1 MDNILEVCD
10 FDLLKQFLEEKVK
23 QSKTGSIR
31 SCFKKWKLITS
42 DPEVLQTVWGM
53 PINVSL
59 KLQPIQ
65 SFQYPLK
72 QSETTF
78 IKNELESL
86 LQKKVTVS
94 SEPEQGE
101 IVSPIFV
108 RVKPD
113 GGYRLILNLK
123 KLNEKVEYKKFK
135 METIGTI
142 IQLVK
147 PGVFMSKVDIKDAY
161 YSVPISEPNQKYLKF
176 QFDGFTVLLHIYCIT
191 KWLHRRPKKIHQ
203 TSKTPIVTAQEGRK
217 SSDCRL
223 F

>member
-10 FDLLKQFLEEKVK
+10 FDLLKQLLEEKAK
-23 QSKTGSIR
+23 QFKAGSIR

-59 KLQPIQ
+59 KLQPIE

-78 IKNELESL
+78 IKKELESL
-86 LQKKVTVS
+86 LQKKVIVP

-123 KLNEKVEYKKFK
+123 KLNEKEEYKKFK
-135 METIGTI
+135 METIGTM
-142 IQLVK
+142 
-147 PGVFMSKVDIKDAY
+147 GVLC
-161 YSVPISEPNQKYLKF
+161 QRW
-176 QFDGFTVLLHIYCIT
+176 T
-191 KWLHRRPKKIHQ
+191 
-203 TSKTPIVTAQEGRK
+203 
-217 SSDCRL
+217 
-223 F
+223 